1 MKFLSKTA
9 LVKTLS
15 FKNLPLKS
23 LSAAVLTGAMAM
35 SAMAVPT
42 PVQPP
47 QPQANPVQRTPEQAQ
62 QRADRMA
69 KFEAEKAALFQ
80 QADGNKDGKLSAAEF
95 GKFKELQKNAWQ
107 ARKQDAEKNRFARL
121 DSNKDGALSLQ
132 ELNAP
137 HAQRAGF
144 KHHRDG
150 AAPAPKPML

>member
-1 MKFLSKTA
+1 MKALSTTA
-9 LVKTLS
+9 LL
-15 FKNLPLKS
+15 KNLSLKS
-23 LSAAVLTGAMAM
+23 LSAAILTGAMAM
-35 SAMAVPT
+35 SAIAAPST
-42 PVQPP
+42 PPAPAQHS
-47 QPQANPVQRTPEQAQ
+47 PEQAK
-62 QRADRMA
+62 QRADKMA

-80 QADGNKDGKLSAAEF
+80 QADGNKDGKLSATEF
-95 GKFKELQKNAWQ
+95 SKFKELQKNAWQ

>member
-35 SAMAVPT
+35 SAMAAPT

-69 KFEAEKAALFQ
+69 KFEAQKAALFQ

>member
-35 SAMAVPT
+35 SAMAAPT

-47 QPQANPVQRTPEQAQ
+47 QPQANPAQRTPEQAQ

>member
-1 MKFLSKTA
+1 MIFLSKTA
-9 LVKTLS
+9 LVKTLC

-42 PVQPP
+42 PV

-137 HAQRAGF
+137 RAQRAGF

>member
-42 PVQPP
+42 PV

-137 HAQRAGF
+137 RAQRAGF

>member
-42 PVQPP
+42 PV

-137 HAQRAGF
+137 RAQRAGF

-150 AAPAPKPML
+150 AAPAAKPML

>member
-35 SAMAVPT
+35 SAMAAPT

-69 KFEAEKAALFQ
+69 KFEAQKAALFQ

-137 HAQRAGF
+137 RAQRAGF

-150 AAPAPKPML
+150 AAPAAKPML

>member
-1 MKFLSKTA
+1 MKSLSKTA

-35 SAMAVPT
+35 SAMAAPT

-137 HAQRAGF
+137 RAQRAGF

>member
-1 MKFLSKTA
+1 MNFLSKTA

-35 SAMAVPT
+35 SAMAAPT

-47 QPQANPVQRTPEQAQ
+47 QSQANPAQRTPEQAQ

-137 HAQRAGF
+137 RPQRAGF

>member
-35 SAMAVPT
+35 SAMAAPT

-47 QPQANPVQRTPEQAQ
+47 QQQANPVQRTPEQAQ